1 MCCYDFWAAKEISLC
16 YRAGIVGGYSDGTYQ
31 PGGVVTRA
39 QMAVF
44 VSRALARGD
53 ANVPAGPSTAHFPDV
68 ATDYWAYKY
77 VSYANANSI
86 VNGYTNGTYGPEI
99 AVTRDQMAVF
109 IARSIAS
116 PLGDAGLASYTPP
129 TTPSFPDVAGELLG
143 VQVRGVYQEQGD
155 HGGVSGWGLSPR
167 VSVYAG
173 SDGGV
178 RGAGVWVAVE
188 GGVGGGVNTKA
199 QRHEDTKAKGKR
211 QEDGRAADRLS
222 PGRAGLGRGAG
233 GTPAL
238 PGCSRGG
245 ISNRWGSPLP
255 RRRKRLLSSRQHGQR
270 HVRVEDDGFAAGF
283 GVGDGGLEA
292 GESGAVGFVREEG

>member
-1 MCCYDFWAAKEISLC
+1 MDVRDGSVWLYSWGQGQLVHLWVPVTVFSDVLYDFWAAKEISLC

-68 ATDYWAYKY
+68 PTDYWAYKY

-86 VNGYTNGTYGPEI
+86 VNGYTDGTYGPEI

-129 TTPSFPDVAGELLG
+129 TTPSFPDVATSFWAFKYVEYIKSKGITGGYPDGDYHPE
-143 VQVRGVYQEQGD
+143 YQCTRDQMA
-155 HGGVSGWGLSPR
+155 VFVARAFGLP
-167 VSVYAG
+167 
-173 SDGGV
+173 
-178 RGAGVWVAVE
+178 W
-188 GGVGGGVNTKA
+188 
-199 QRHEDTKAKGKR
+199 
-211 QEDGRAADRLS
+211 
-222 PGRAGLGRGAG
+222 
-233 GTPAL
+233 
-238 PGCSRGG
+238 
-245 ISNRWGSPLP
+245 
-255 RRRKRLLSSRQHGQR
+255 
-270 HVRVEDDGFAAGF
+270 
-283 GVGDGGLEA
+283 
-292 GESGAVGFVREEG
+292 REE